1 MYLIVGL
8 GNPGKKYAGTKH
20 NMGFDVIDCLVDE
33 YRIPSSGTALKGLYG
48 KGLIGGEKVLLV
60 KPLTFMNASGECV
73 RAFAN
78 YYKVDPKTE
87 LVVVYDDISLEPG
100 AIRVRGK
107 GSAGGHNGIKSI
119 IQHLGTQDFKRV
131 RVGIGGKPPGWDL
144 ADYVL
149 APFSKSDRALVD
161 EGIGRA
167 AEAVRVMLED
177 GVEAAMNRFNGKAG
191 G

>member
-1 MYLIVGL
+1 M
-8 GNPGKKYAGTKH
+8 
-20 NMGFDVIDCLVDE
+20 
-33 YRIPSSGTALKGLYG
+33 
-48 KGLIGGEKVLLV
+48 
-60 KPLTFMNASGECV
+60 
-73 RAFAN
+73 
-78 YYKVDPKTE
+78 
-87 LVVVYDDISLEPG
+87 VYDDISLEPG